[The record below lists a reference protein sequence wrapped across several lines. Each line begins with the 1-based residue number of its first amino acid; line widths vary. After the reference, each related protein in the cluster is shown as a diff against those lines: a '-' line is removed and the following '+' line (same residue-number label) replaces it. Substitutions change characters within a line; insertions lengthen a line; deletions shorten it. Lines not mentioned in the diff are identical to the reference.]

1 MLLFTIAF
9 ASQALAE
16 GEPVNFYGYGHHED
30 GEPAWFDGVNITVGA
45 TEYNQ
50 TTTPQVILYQNVYQ
64 WTATNGTHI
73 NPGDTLVF
81 YAINGTRVNT
91 SYYYTWDGVNMNP
104 ENNITFMTS
113 GIANHVVISDVQVE
127 GATAND
133 EFVELY
139 NPTNIPISLSG
150 WYLTKKTSGGNEQ
163 NLLADIPI
171 GKSIPARG
179 FFLITPQT
187 GYTGPVTADT
197 TYSQT
202 SYFIATDNTVILY
215 SDNKITVVDK
225 VGFGDAVD
233 NETLSYPTNPPD
245 NKSLQRKINA
255 TLNESGSYGPAW
267 DTDNNSVDFF
277 IRTNPNPQ
285 NSSAEPVPPIPEL
298 NTLILVSSGLIALV
312 GYVLLRR
319 KW

>member
-1 MLLFTIAF
+1 
-9 ASQALAE
+9 
-16 GEPVNFYGYGHHED
+16 
-30 GEPAWFDGVNITVGA
+30 
-45 TEYNQ
+45 
-50 TTTPQVILYQNVYQ
+50 
-64 WTATNGTHI
+64 
-73 NPGDTLVF
+73 
-81 YAINGTRVNT
+81 
-91 SYYYTWDGVNMNP
+91 MNP

-277 IRTNPNPQ
+277 IQTNPNPQ